1 MIEASFPAFR
11 MIDGRSLWPSI
22 MGEILLR
29 RLMAALLMLATVAG
43 TGQAWAEG
51 KQNFRLK
58 NRTGYVIEE
67 VYVSPSNSDEWE
79 EDVMGRD
86 VLADGD
92 NVDIAFSRH
101 EHSCIWDVKVVF
113 EDEVSAE
120 WEGFNLCEVST
131 VAIFYDRKKDE
142 TWAEYK

>member
-1 MIEASFPAFR
+1 
-11 MIDGRSLWPSI
+11 
-22 MGEILLR
+22 
-29 RLMAALLMLATVAG
+29 MLATVAG

-92 NVDIAFSRH
+92 NVDIAFNRH